1 MPCGCDENI
10 VKNGGIS
17 KREALLY
24 EWNTSNLKKDCIYKS
39 KALPFAWAGKIIKKM
54 GALTNAKLCN
64 ADEMKIL

>member
-1 MPCGCDENI
+1 MEAFPNAKLCHTNEKQEI
-10 VKNGGIS
+10 YKNDG
-17 KREALLY
+17 
-24 EWNTSNLKKDCIYKS
+24 IYKS